1 MGDYS
6 DAEVITKLSKRMGK
20 VVDSNGIALE
30 VEFILSSS
38 IDEKMIPEL
47 SQAMIDGFAAY
58 KPDPNVPTLIRRSIR
73 HEKDD
78 FYRENFYV
86 LNPEGYMPPDEIT
99 NKDIKQLIGLLVS
112 ELTQFQNENTKKLEK
127 YKVTYDFFSLYES

>member
-20 VVDSNGIALE
+20 VIDSNGIALE

-73 HEKDD
+73 HEKED

-127 YKVTYDFFSLYES
+127 YKVTYDFFALYES

>member
-20 VVDSNGIALE
+20 VIDSNGIALE

-78 FYRENFYV
+78 FYRENFYI

-99 NKDIKQLIGLLVS
+99 SKDINQLMGLLVS
-112 ELTQFQNENTKKLEK
+112 ELTEFQKDNAKKLNQ
-127 YKVTYDFFSLYES
+127 YKVAYDFFALYES